1 MAEHILLPICKP
13 IKAKQEQ
20 QRQQRIAEEE
30 EKKKKEAEQAAK
42 KKEEEQEKQ
51 KGNNTVTKMLPQILG
66 HFGSIINWVA
76 LKRADFEML
85 EIIRRWS
92 SGMKLF
98 QVQRVH
104 LERVLI
110 G

>member
-1 MAEHILLPICKP
+1 MSAQCSDRLSVHRFDWLTEPSALQVAICKP

-51 KGNNTVTKMLPQILG
+51 KGNITKNCYRKSSVISDLG
-66 HFGSIINWVA
+66 
-76 LKRADFEML
+76 
-85 EIIRRWS
+85 
-92 SGMKLF
+92 
-98 QVQRVH
+98 
-104 LERVLI
+104 VL
-110 G
+110 GGPEKGRF

>member
-1 MAEHILLPICKP
+1 MAEICKP

-51 KGNNTVTKMLPQILG
+51 KGNVINNENRQTYIRGSVRNALTILDL
-66 HFGSIINWVA
+66 FCVLFEAYDMICSIYHSWCNFRV
-76 LKRADFEML
+76 F
-85 EIIRRWS
+85 II
-92 SGMKLF
+92 
-98 QVQRVH
+98 
-104 LERVLI
+104 
-110 G
+110 

>member
-1 MAEHILLPICKP
+1 MAESSLLAICKP

-51 KGNNTVTKMLPQILG
+51 KGNITVTKN
-66 HFGSIINWVA
+66 FYR
-76 LKRADFEML
+76 K
-85 EIIRRWS
+85 S
-92 SGMKLF
+92 SFYMYF
-98 QVQRVH
+98 RF
-104 LERVLI
+104 
-110 G
+110 

>member
-1 MAEHILLPICKP
+1 MANRAKRSALAICKP

-51 KGNNTVTKMLPQILG
+51 KGNITVTKNCYRKSSAILDLG
-66 HFGSIINWVA
+66 VLG
-76 LKRADFEML
+76 RP
-85 EIIRRWS
+85 
-92 SGMKLF
+92 KL
-98 QVQRVH
+98 
-104 LERVLI
+104 
-110 G
+110 

>member
-1 MAEHILLPICKP
+1 MVNDNIFAINKL

-51 KGNNTVTKMLPQILG
+51 KGNVTEVLPKIVGHCLIRILG
-66 HFGSIINWVA
+66 GPEKGRF
-76 LKRADFEML
+76 
-85 EIIRRWS
+85 
-92 SGMKLF
+92 
-98 QVQRVH
+98 
-104 LERVLI
+104 
-110 G
+110 

>member
-1 MAEHILLPICKP
+1 MAEHVLLPICKP

-51 KGNNTVTKMLPQILG
+51 KGNINVTKMLPEIVG
-66 HFGSIINWVA
+66 HFGSII
-76 LKRADFEML
+76 LGGPEKGRF
-85 EIIRRWS
+85 
-92 SGMKLF
+92 
-98 QVQRVH
+98 
-104 LERVLI
+104 
-110 G
+110 